1 MQAHNGSRMGGT
13 SIENHICMKLIKSS
27 EARHEM
33 VSLVTMTSSKAMVI
47 LSTYLGLE
55 NRDASR
61 RIQVKGPM
69 FGVIQ

>member
-1 MQAHNGSRMGGT
+1 MH
-13 SIENHICMKLIKSS
+13 EIKSS
-27 EARHEM
+27 FETCHD
-33 VSLVTMTSSKAMVI
+33 MTRNGFIGHNDVI
-47 LSTYLGLE
+47 KSHGDLSTYLGLE